1 MNNGIYIH
9 IPFCRSKCAYCD
21 FNSKAGIMELA
32 DTYVDAL
39 IAEMKALGNVEADSV
54 YIGGGTPTV
63 LSEKQLDRVLS
74 AINDCFLLK
83 ENAEFTVETNPATAD
98 RRKYSLLKN
107 YGVNRLSVGV
117 QSFNENELLA
127 LSRIHTPADAENA
140 VYTAKECGIENIS
153 IDLMDGIPYQSP
165 ESLKYSIDR
174 ALSLGVRH
182 ISVYSLIIEEGTPF
196 YENTPPLPDEDAER
210 EMYALTRKIL
220 TENGFRHYEISNYAK
235 PGYEAYHNMKYWKR
249 APYYGFGAG
258 AHSFYN
264 NTRYEN
270 IREVEKYIAAD
281 CKVVYTEEISA
292 SEALKEKFMLG
303 FRMLDG
309 FDTKGQ
315 FEEKIH
321 KLHRNGLIERNG
333 NWVRLT
339 EKGEDLANLVF
350 MEFVGDI

>member
-32 DTYVDAL
+32 DVYIDAL
-39 IAEMKALGNVEADSV
+39 IAEMKSFGSIEADSV

-63 LSEKQLDRVLS
+63 LSENQLDRLLS
-74 AINDCFLLK
+74 SVNESFLLK
-83 ENAEFTVETNPATAD
+83 ENTEFTVETNPATAD
-98 RRKYSLLKN
+98 RGKYALLKSH
-107 YGVNRLSVGV
+107 GVNRLSIGV
-117 QSFNENELLA
+117 QSFNVNELSA

-140 VYTAKECGIENIS
+140 VYLAKECGLDNIS
-153 IDLMDGIPYQSP
+153 IDLMEGIPRQSV
-165 ESLKYSIDR
+165 ESLGHSLAR
-174 ALSLGVRH
+174 ALSLGVKH
-182 ISVYSLIIEEGTPF
+182 VSVYSLIIEEGTPF
-196 YENTPPLPDEDAER
+196 YENTPPLPDEDTER
-210 EMYALTRKIL
+210 EMYSLTRNIL
-220 TENGFRHYEISNYAK
+220 TKNGFRHYEISNYAM
-235 PGYEAYHNMKYWKR
+235 PGFEARHNMKYWER

-281 CKVVYTEEISA
+281 SKVAYKEEISED
-292 SEALKEKFMLG
+292 EALKEKFMLG

-315 FEEKIH
+315 FEAKIQ
-321 KLHRNGLIERNG
+321 KLYKSGLIERNG
-333 NWVRLT
+333 NTVKLSER
-339 EKGEDLANLVF
+339 GEDLANLVF